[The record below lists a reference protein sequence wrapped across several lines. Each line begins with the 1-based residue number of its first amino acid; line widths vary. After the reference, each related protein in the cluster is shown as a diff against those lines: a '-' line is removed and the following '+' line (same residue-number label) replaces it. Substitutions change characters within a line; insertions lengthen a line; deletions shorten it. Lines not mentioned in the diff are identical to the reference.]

1 MIDLTYFLVQ
11 SYNCYSCVYAC
22 SSVRCSAAR
31 HASFRPVAKEFAAM
45 LTNAITW
52 LPFHPLQVRWFL
64 KPNQQPPAAPQ
75 WP

>member
-1 MIDLTYFLVQ
+1 
-11 SYNCYSCVYAC
+11 
-22 SSVRCSAAR
+22 
-31 HASFRPVAKEFAAM
+31 M
-45 LTNAITW
+45 LTNAFTW